1 MNQKEAIKKLWSEV
15 FHDSREYVDMYF
27 DRVYRD
33 SDVLAVITDGKL
45 ESSMLLQEY
54 RFLYQGT
61 ETGMGYIAGAMTR
74 RTSRGKGLMGNLIKE
89 SFSRA
94 YDRGDMMVSL
104 IPSHDWLYFYYDRF
118 GFSTVFYVDTQR
130 FTSLHQFVTE
140 GTYHAV
146 EDIYSDKVF
155 EAFERMERD
164 RHCTV
169 LHSHRDFLNIMDD
182 NRTDKGH
189 FVALADENGEIVS
202 MAWAV
207 VRDGMVNVTE
217 LLGIN
222 HDARDAACQELRKL
236 LPDKPFKVL
245 APPLAEHRKLY
256 ARGMARIV
264 NVDLCLRIAAR
275 NNPRWQSLIRVT
287 DPIIEANNQVWE
299 ISDGNA
305 RIITDSY
312 HPVSTSSHKGHQP
325 DFDIPVNV
333 LNEIVFSAPRMG
345 DILGFPSERPVMSL
359 MLD

>member
-1 MNQKEAIKKLWSEV
+1 MNQKEAIKKLWTEV
-15 FHDSREYVDMYF
+15 FHDSKEYVDMYF

-33 SDVLAVITDGKL
+33 SDVLSIITDGKL
-45 ESSMLLQEY
+45 ESSMLLQPY

-61 ETGMGYIAGAMTR
+61 ETGMSYIAGAMTR
-74 RTSRGKGLMGNLIKE
+74 RASRGKGLMGRLIKE
-89 SFSRA
+89 SFARA

-118 GFSTVFYVDTQR
+118 GFSTVFYVDIQR

-140 GTYHAV
+140 GTYTRV
-146 EDIYSDKVF
+146 DDIYSDKVF

-164 RHCTV
+164 RRCTV

-189 FVALADENGEIVS
+189 FVALTDPNGDIVS

-207 VRDGMVNVTE
+207 VSDSMVTVTE

-236 LPDKPFKVL
+236 LPDKPFKVM

-264 NVDLCLRIAAR
+264 NVDLCLRLAAQ
-275 NNPRWQSLIRVT
+275 NNPRWHSLIRVT
-287 DPIIEANNQVWE
+287 DPIIQANNQVWE
-299 ISDGNA
+299 ISGGEA

-312 HPVSTSSHKGHQP
+312 NDPSHSSPKKRQL
-325 DFDIPVNV
+325 DFDVPVNV
-333 LNEIVFSAPRMG
+333 LNEIVFSAPKMG